1 MKNKFIFIILIIS
14 IFNIQVQAANTI
26 DDFLDKV
33 VGGIYVNKGGD
44 FKTSHYAGYKGPSF
58 GLRLKTDA
66 LNMPIVALQPPSMSV
81 SCAGFDFDAGMIGLL
96 DLDTFQDMLTQ
107 AGSQLAWGVAIGIIY
122 SLPGIGDAFNTL
134 QTWARNIQKLFQA
147 PCQAGITMG
156 KHLAHAVASNV
167 RSDAAAKDVIRGVA
181 SDFSRAITQSETSI
195 PATNVYKTLPF
206 TTLKMA
212 GIDGELAGLIAAVTG
227 VYNVVL
233 TKDDGSSYT
242 YSEVKNKTVAE
253 VLGDRKIDAALTV
266 NKFLPLPSASFET
279 IIYGN
284 KGKSGIYVCI
294 GSLSE
299 VCDSVDKHEVSSV
312 KGLKERMSN
321 YLDKLITD
329 TVSGNITTETA
340 TDQVGSSPSS
350 LTIFYMFNTIFG
362 DMDFKSIYDHMVS
375 LKMNGE
381 TAQLLSMQ
389 ANIADVAAILIAE
402 QIVTLFND
410 IQTGMS
416 KDKQTSETISQVA
429 SEFTKQLE
437 NGIRAFKKYIKDNA
451 EESMRKAAITQAFI
465 NLSRDWKSML
475 KKKID

>member
-14 IFNIQVQAANTI
+14 IFNIQVQAANTV

-81 SCAGFDFDAGMIGLL
+81 SCAGFDFDAGMIGLM

-107 AGSQLAWGVAIGIIY
+107 AGSQLAWGVAIGIVY

-156 KHLAHAVASNV
+156 KNLSHAVASNF
-167 RSDAAAKDVIRGVA
+167 RSDAAAKDVIKGTA
-181 SDFSRAITQSETSI
+181 TDFSRAITQSETSI
-195 PATNVYKTLPF
+195 PATDVYKTLPF

-227 VYNVVL
+227 GFNVVL
-233 TKDDGSSYT
+233 TKEDGSSYT

-253 VLGDRKIDAALTV
+253 VLGDRKIDAALSI
-266 NKFLPLPSASFET
+266 NDFPSLDATSFET

-284 KGKSGIYVCI
+284 KGKSSIYICV

-299 VCDSVDKHEVSSV
+299 ACDSVDVNEVSSV
-312 KGLKERMSN
+312 QGLKERMSN

-329 TVSGNITTETA
+329 SVSGNITTGTV

-389 ANIADVAAILIAE
+389 ENIADVAAILIAE
-402 QIVTLFND
+402 QIVALFND
-410 IQTGMS
+410 IKIGMS
-416 KDKQTSETISQVA
+416 KDKQIREKMPEVA
-429 SEFTKQLE
+429 TKFTEQLDK
-437 NGIRAFKKYIKDNA
+437 GIEAFNKYIKDNA
-451 EESMRKAAITQAFI
+451 EESMRKAAITQAFV
-465 NLSRDWKSML
+465 NSARDWKSML
-475 KKKID
+475 RKKMK